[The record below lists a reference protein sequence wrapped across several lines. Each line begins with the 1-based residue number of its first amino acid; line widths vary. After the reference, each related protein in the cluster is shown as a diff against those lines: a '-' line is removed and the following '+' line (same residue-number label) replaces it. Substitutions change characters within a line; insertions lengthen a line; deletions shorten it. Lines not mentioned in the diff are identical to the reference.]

1 MTPVLCHDQPS
12 VRHVIFWRAMRA
24 GLEPRY
30 RLLGLLPLIFFLVQ
44 TIHYWRFGGMGN
56 LLWICN
62 LGNVLLGIGLLIDQ
76 RELIRAAGIWT
87 IPGLLVWIMYVL
99 LPSGFYFSTTLAHVG
114 GIIVGLIALKRVGV
128 DRFAWLYAFVWMLLT
143 QIAARLVA
151 SPELNVNLA
160 HHVQSGWETTFSS
173 YWKFWVVL
181 MLATAA
187 VLWVVGKALSLIWPA
202 REAREPG
209 TLAGRSELQ
218 V

>member
-87 IPGLLVWIMYVL
+87 IPGLLIWIMYVL

-187 VLWVVGKALSLIWPA
+187 VLWAVGKALSLIWPA

>member
-1 MTPVLCHDQPS
+1 MTPALGHDQLP
-12 VRHVIFWRAMRA
+12 VLHVIFWRAMRA

-30 RLLGLLPLIFFLVQ
+30 RLLGVLPLIFFLVQ

-87 IPGLLVWIMYVL
+87 IPGLLIWIVYVL

-128 DRFAWLYAFVWMLLT
+128 DRFAWLHAFVWMLLT
-143 QIAARLVA
+143 QIVARLVA
-151 SPELNVNLA
+151 SPELNVNVA
-160 HHVQSGWETTFSS
+160 NRVQSGWETSFSS
-173 YWKFWVVL
+173 YWKFWVVM
-181 MLATAA
+181 MLAVAGG
-187 VLWVVGKALSLIWPA
+187 LWAIAKSLSLIWPA
-202 REAREPG
+202 REAPEPG
-209 TLAGRSELQ
+209 TLASRSELK